1 MIIYL
6 LGSVA
11 LLALLSLSRSKKFVF
26 PLRNSKD
33 YYFPT
38 RGTWYAIWNFGAR
51 RNGHSHQGIDLLP
64 IITPRTVADLNKH
77 EILAYGSG
85 VVINS
90 YKSGKYGYII
100 EIKHNSELTT
110 RYVHLLKTF
119 VGKGQSVSVGQTIG
133 VMGWLGSSPNNISAS
148 HLHFEILYKGKA
160 KNPLND
166 LKAVLLQ

>member
-6 LGSVA
+6 FGAVA
-11 LLALLSLSRSKKFVF
+11 LLALLSSRSKKFVF
-26 PLRNSKD
+26 PLRNFKD

-38 RGTWYAIWNFGAR
+38 RGTWYAIWNFGAP
-51 RNGHSHQGIDLLP
+51 RNGHRHQGIDILP
-64 IITPRTVADLNKH
+64 ILTPRTVADLKKH

-100 EIKHNSELTT
+100 EIKHNSEITT
-110 RYVHLLKTF
+110 RYVHLHTIF
-119 VGKGQSVSVGQTIG
+119 VKKGQSVSAGQAIG

-148 HLHFEILYKGKA
+148 HLHFEILVSGKP